1 MDFKEITLLTLSSL
15 KERRTRNILTILM
28 ITMGCGLL
36 VSLSSLTHGLISF
49 VEQNFKK
56 ILPNQIIISNSEKIQ
71 QSNLENI
78 QNKLQVL
85 FDQNLTMIEKRIPF
99 DNNTIKYLE
108 NINGVESVDPAYQ
121 GMVVLKKG
129 NNSEISNVI
138 ATNFNSL
145 KNIIPDLDN
154 NQMMQEYSKKENFI
168 IVPQKIS
175 KTLFTTDGNKTST
188 NIQYSNDSSNGNG
201 KSVTIQD
208 INQESIILPA
218 LEANNKD
225 TDVEDKNFDIIAT
238 INSTGNPI
246 IDNSVFI
253 ETKKGKE
260 ILNKSSDYDLV
271 FLTYND
277 IDRVDAIVKGI
288 QKHFNNQ
295 ITILNSLEIIR
306 TLTKF
311 IVGVSTFISS
321 IAVFS
326 LIVGSIGIII
336 TIYTSVVERT
346 REIGII
352 KALGGTNKTILSLFL
367 TESVILGTMGAS
379 IGLIFGFLGS
389 HVLLG
394 AFLFFLNLPIK
405 ISPIFDPIEISKIFI
420 AVVGLSIFSGLYP
433 AYKGSRISPVDAL
446 NKYS

>member
-36 VSLSSLTHGLISF
+36 VSLSSLTQGLISF

-56 ILPNQIIISNSEKIQ
+56 ILPNQLIISNSEKIQ

-108 NINGVESVDPAYQ
+108 NISGVESVDPAFQ
-121 GMVVLKKG
+121 GMTVLKSG

-138 ATNFNSL
+138 ATSISSL
-145 KNIIPDLDN
+145 KNIIPDLEN
-154 NQMMQEYSKKENFI
+154 NQALQESSKKENFI
-168 IVPQKIS
+168 VMPQKLS
-175 KTLFTTDGNKTST
+175 KTLFV
-188 NIQYSNDSSNGNG
+188 SSED
-201 KSVTIQD
+201 KSSGSGSITIQG
-208 INQESIILPA
+208 INQENIMLSHPM
-218 LEANNKD
+218 ESNND
-225 TDVEDKNFDIIAT
+225 GGDNFDVIAT

-253 ETKKGKE
+253 ETNKGRE
-260 ILNKSSDYDLV
+260 ILDKSSDYDLV

-277 IDRVDAIVKGI
+277 IGKVDGIVKSI
-288 QKHFNNQ
+288 QNHFSNQ
-295 ITILNSLEIIR
+295 VTILNSLEIIK

-326 LIVGSIGIII
+326 LIVAAIGIII

-352 KALGGTNKTILSLFL
+352 KALGGTNKTILSMFL
-367 TESVILGTMGAS
+367 TESAILGIIGAS
-379 IGLIFGFLGS
+379 IGILFGFLGS
-389 HVLLG
+389 HVLLSS
-394 AFLFFLNLPIK
+394 FLFFLSLPIK
-405 ISPIFDPIEISKIFI
+405 ISPVFDMAEISKILI
-420 AVVGLSIFSGLYP
+420 TVVGLSIFSGLYP
-433 AYKGSRISPVDAL
+433 AYKGSKISPVDAL
-446 NKYS
+446 NK

>member
-36 VSLSSLTHGLISF
+36 VSLSSLTQGLISF

-56 ILPNQIIISNSEKIQ
+56 ILPNQLIISNSEKIQ

-108 NINGVESVDPAYQ
+108 NISGVESVDPAFQ
-121 GMVVLKKG
+121 GMTVLKSG

-138 ATNFNSL
+138 ATSISSL
-145 KNIIPDLDN
+145 KNIIPDIEN
-154 NQMMQEYSKKENFI
+154 NQALQESSKKENFI
-168 IVPQKIS
+168 VMPQKLS
-175 KTLFTTDGNKTST
+175 KTLFV
-188 NIQYSNDSSNGNG
+188 SSED
-201 KSVTIQD
+201 KSSGSGSITIQG
-208 INQESIILPA
+208 INQENIMLSHPM
-218 LEANNKD
+218 ESNND
-225 TDVEDKNFDIIAT
+225 GGDNFDVIAT

-253 ETKKGKE
+253 ETNKGRE
-260 ILNKSSDYDLV
+260 ILDKSSDYDLV

-277 IDRVDAIVKGI
+277 IGKVDGIVKSI
-288 QKHFNNQ
+288 QNHFSNQ
-295 ITILNSLEIIR
+295 VTILNSLEIIK

-326 LIVGSIGIII
+326 LIVAAIGIII

-352 KALGGTNKTILSLFL
+352 KALGGTNKTILSMFL
-367 TESVILGTMGAS
+367 TESAILGIIGAS
-379 IGLIFGFLGS
+379 IGILFGFLGS
-389 HVLLG
+389 HVLLSS
-394 AFLFFLNLPIK
+394 FLFFLSLPIK
-405 ISPIFDPIEISKIFI
+405 ISPVFDIAEISKILI
-420 AVVGLSIFSGLYP
+420 TVVGLSIFSGLYP
-433 AYKGSRISPVDAL
+433 AYKGSKISPVDAL
-446 NKYS
+446 NK

>member
-36 VSLSSLTHGLISF
+36 VSLSSLTQGLISF

-56 ILPNQIIISNSEKIQ
+56 ILPNQLVISNSEKIQ

-99 DNNTIKYLE
+99 DNDTIKYLE
-108 NINGVESVDPAYQ
+108 NISGVESVDPAFQ
-121 GMVVLKKG
+121 GMTVIKSG

-138 ATNFNSL
+138 ATSISSL
-145 KNIIPDLDN
+145 KNIVPDLGN
-154 NQMMQEYSKKENFI
+154 NQALQESSEKENFI
-168 IVPQKIS
+168 VMPQKLS
-175 KTLFTTDGNKTST
+175 KTLLVSGGGKN
-188 NIQYSNDSSNGNG
+188 SS
-201 KSVTIQD
+201 SSSSITIQG
-208 INQESIILPA
+208 INQENIMLSQQT
-218 LEANNKD
+218 ESNNNEGD
-225 TDVEDKNFDIIAT
+225 NFEVIAT

-253 ETKKGKE
+253 ETDKGRE
-260 ILNKSSDYDLV
+260 ILNKSNDYDLV

-277 IDRVDAIVKGI
+277 IGKVDAIVKSI
-288 QKHFNNQ
+288 QNHFGNQ
-295 ITILNSLEIIR
+295 VTILNSLEIIK

-326 LIVGSIGIII
+326 LIVAAIGIII

-352 KALGGTNKTILSLFL
+352 KALGGTNKTILSMFL
-367 TESVILGTMGAS
+367 TESAILGIIGAI
-379 IGLIFGFLGS
+379 IGILFGFLGS
-389 HVLLG
+389 HVLLSS
-394 AFLFFLNLPIK
+394 FLFFLSLPIK
-405 ISPIFDPIEISKIFI
+405 ISPIFDMAEISKILI
-420 AVVGLSIFSGLYP
+420 TVVGLSIFSGLYP
-433 AYKGSRISPVDAL
+433 AYKGSKISPVDAL
-446 NKYS
+446 NK

>member
-36 VSLSSLTHGLISF
+36 VSLSSLTQGLISF

-56 ILPNQIIISNSEKIQ
+56 ILPNQLIISNSEKIQ

-85 FDQNLTMIEKRIPF
+85 FDRNLTMIEKRIPF
-99 DNNTIKYLE
+99 DNNTIRLLE
-108 NINGVESVDPAYQ
+108 NISGVESVDPAFQ
-121 GMVVLKKG
+121 GMTVLKSG

-138 ATNFNSL
+138 ATSINSL
-145 KNIIPDLDN
+145 KNIIPDLGSS
-154 NQMMQEYSKKENFI
+154 QALQESSKKANFM
-168 IVPQKIS
+168 VMPQKLS
-175 KTLFTTDGNKTST
+175 KTLFASGGDKNG
-188 NIQYSNDSSNGNG
+188 SSDRSGI
-201 KSVTIQD
+201 TIQG
-208 INQESIILPA
+208 INQENIMLSAPT
-218 LEANNKD
+218 ESNNNGKD
-225 TDVEDKNFDIIAT
+225 NFDVIAT
-238 INSTGNPI
+238 VNSTGNPI

-253 ETKKGKE
+253 ETNKGRE
-260 ILNKSSDYDLV
+260 ILNKSNDYDLV

-277 IDRVDAIVKGI
+277 IGKVDSIVKTI
-288 QKHFNNQ
+288 QNHFSNQ
-295 ITILNSLEIIR
+295 VTILNSLEIIK

-326 LIVGSIGIII
+326 LIVAAIGIII

-352 KALGGTNKTILSLFL
+352 KALGGTNKTILSMFL
-367 TESVILGTMGAS
+367 TESAILGIIGAS
-379 IGLIFGFLGS
+379 IGILFGFLGS

-394 AFLFFLNLPIK
+394 SFLFFLSLPIK
-405 ISPIFDPIEISKIFI
+405 ISPIFDIAEISKILI
-420 AVVGLSIFSGLYP
+420 TVVGLSIFSGLYP
-433 AYKGSRISPVDAL
+433 AYKGSKISPVDAL
-446 NKYS
+446 NK